1 MALEKPARS
10 KALFHSKIPSR
21 TAPRYLK
28 GTVFSIQKTIG
39 VTGGDT
45 AADGSALRKSQ
56 RWM

>member
-10 KALFHSKIPSR
+10 KALFHSRMPSR

-56 RWM
+56 R